1 MAKQASPRS
10 AIPSLRLIRSDP
22 RSAAVS
28 LYTYLSRV
36 AVHCE
41 RNFVVDSPMVRFDS
55 SELGFSLSVWPA
67 GLPDRIGCFY
77 IFAFLH
83 LASWP
88 RPDHSPHDAR
98 NIRFSKA
105 VKYDL
110 KP

>member
-67 GLPDRIGCFY
+67 GLPDRLLY

-83 LASWP
+83 LGRDRTTVHTTREIYAL
-88 RPDHSPHDAR
+88 
-98 NIRFSKA
+98 
-105 VKYDL
+105 VK
-110 KP
+110 P